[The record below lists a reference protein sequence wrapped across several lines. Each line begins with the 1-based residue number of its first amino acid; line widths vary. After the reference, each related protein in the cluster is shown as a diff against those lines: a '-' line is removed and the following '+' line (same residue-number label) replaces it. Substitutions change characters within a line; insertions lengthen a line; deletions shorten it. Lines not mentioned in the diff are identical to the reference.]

1 MIVIIASGGA
11 MAAMDTSHRDLSPQ
25 SGRVVLRAIQK
36 RKAKSQAKYST
47 FTLNLEGL
55 TA

>member
-25 SGRVVLRAIQK
+25 SGPVVSRAIQK
-36 RKAKSQAKYST
+36 RKAKSQAKYSN